1 MTVAAD
7 YLCCHSYVCL
17 ATCWPSEAVN
27 SAVLCPAWCT
37 LPRLLPRSYLNN
49 NQFTGSLPATWGGP
63 GAFPQLALLRLDDNR
78 LTGGL
83 PGSWGGNSSLPN
95 LLVL

>member
-1 MTVAAD
+1 MAAD
-7 YLCCHSYVCL
+7 YLCCHLLRLSSDLL
-17 ATCWPSEAVN
+17 ALRAVN

-37 LPRLLPRSYLNN
+37 LPRLLPRSYLND
-49 NQFTGSLPATWGGP
+49 NQFTGSPPATWGGP
-63 GAFPQLALLRLDDNR
+63 GAFPQLALLRLNDNR